1 MTIFSRMH
9 PAHQSALSDP
19 KWEDQS
25 ARKQA
30 ANPGGNSPPRSG
42 VSMLTAWFFA
52 RALRRR
58 MAVGR
63 VTAGI
68 LPLAKRG
75 EERRGSR
82 AAFWRVAVERVVNH
96 LSLSSLLD
104 SCVKRTILR
113 RNRFLCTIR
122 IHPQLAKHI

>member
-1 MTIFSRMH
+1 MH

-25 ARKQA
+25 ARKQSF
-30 ANPGGNSPPRSG
+30 NPGGNSPPRSG

-52 RALRRR
+52 RASRGR

-75 EERRGSR
+75 EERLG
-82 AAFWRVAVERVVNH
+82 
-96 LSLSSLLD
+96 
-104 SCVKRTILR
+104 
-113 RNRFLCTIR
+113 
-122 IHPQLAKHI
+122 